1 MENKQILSQLKALVN
16 NPKVIQPFNDYLD
29 YKISEQHKIM
39 EQSEDLITLHRAQGY
54 IMALK
59 RLKML
64 RDEVNA
70 K

>member
-1 MENKQILSQLKALVN
+1 
-16 NPKVIQPFNDYLD
+16 
-29 YKISEQHKIM
+29 M